1 MYDTIIMIPGQMKYI
16 FKPVAKWIL
25 GISIFRPINM
35 QAQINANEQVTQIA
49 KLVLFIGYNQK
60 EYENECQYIFQ

>member
-1 MYDTIIMIPGQMKYI
+1 
-16 FKPVAKWIL
+16 
-25 GISIFRPINM
+25 M